1 MPDTPPLATPQPT
14 PSASPP
20 APAPDLASA
29 SAPAPD
35 LASASAP
42 APDAASASAP
52 APDPAPAP
60 APAPNPTS
68 APAPAPGPRYLTLFR
83 LPEFRAV
90 FLAHLCSLLGT
101 VVSEIALTV
110 LVFSL
115 TGSPFLSALA
125 FALGFL
131 PYLVGGTLLAGLADR
146 CPPRRVLVGCDLVCA
161 ACVAV
166 MALPVTPVAGLLAL
180 RVVLALVAPVFAGTR
195 MATLGDILGNG
206 DAFVL
211 GRSLLRIVSQT
222 ALLGGYGVGGLLL
235 VLVPPRGALL
245 VTLAT
250 FLGSAALLRWGTR
263 HRPARARTGAGG
275 LVRDSLSGVRAVL
288 ALRAPRLALLLFW
301 LPPAFAVVPEGLAA
315 PYAAS
320 LGVGG
325 AGLGLLLAALS
336 AGMITG
342 ELLTGTL
349 ASPVTRARIAL
360 PLAALGTLPL
370 ALCLLRPGYVPLLAL
385 LFVTGAS
392 AAYTLGLDRWF
403 VDSVPEALRGRAMT
417 VQTAG
422 LMTAQGLGTALAGA
436 VAEHLAPHLVVAG
449 AGLAGTVCCLPLAL
463 AARRARRAA
472 DAPGPKGETGLT
484 TI

>member
-1 MPDTPPLATPQPT
+1 MPDTPHRSPAEPTRSARSTAPPPSPPPPGGTRPKPPTAPPT
-14 PSASPP
+14 PTPTTP
-20 APAPDLASA
+20 ITPT
-29 SAPAPD
+29 
-35 LASASAP
+35 
-42 APDAASASAP
+42 
-52 APDPAPAP
+52 
-60 APAPNPTS
+60 NPT
-68 APAPAPGPRYLTLFR
+68 APTTPHPRYLTLFR
-83 LPEFRAV
+83 IPEFRAV

-110 LVFSL
+110 LVFAL

-125 FALGFL
+125 FALGLL
-131 PYLVGGTLLAGLADR
+131 PYLLGGTLLAGLADR
-146 CPPRRVLVGCDLVCA
+146 YPARRVLVGCDLVCA

-195 MATLGDILGNG
+195 MATLGDILGDG

-250 FLGSAALLRWGTR
+250 FLGSATLLRLGTR
-263 HRPARARTGAGG
+263 RRPARARTAAGG

-288 ALRAPRLALLLFW
+288 ALRGPRLALLLFW

-320 LGVGG
+320 LGVSG
-325 AGLGLLLAALS
+325 AGLGLLLAAIS

-342 ELLTGTL
+342 ELLAGTL
-349 ASPVTRARIAL
+349 LTPAARARLAL

-370 ALCLLRPGYVPLLAL
+370 ALCLLRPGYLPLLAL

-403 VDSVPEALRGRAMT
+403 VDSVPVELRGRAMT

-436 VAEHLAPHLVVAG
+436 VAERLDPHLVVAG
-449 AGLAGTVCCLPLAL
+449 AGLLGTVCCLPLAL
-463 AARRARRAA
+463 AARRARRVP
-472 DAPGPKGETGLT
+472 DARGPKDETGLT